1 MGNSLLSRS
10 TLDFQALFQATPGL
24 YLVLTPDLTIVEVS
38 DAYLRA
44 TMTKRE
50 DIVGRGVFE
59 VFPDNPDDSA
69 ATGERNL
76 RSSLKRVLERR
87 APDAMPEQRYDIR
100 KPEAEGGGFEE
111 RYWSPVNSP
120 VLGPDNEVSYIIHS
134 VQDVTEMVRLRQ
146 RGIEQEKV
154 VEDLRGEER
163 FRKAFNA
170 NPEPI
175 LIATFSDARFVD
187 VNESFLR
194 VTGYRREEV
203 IGRTCLELR
212 FLEGPDDH
220 IRLVEML
227 TKRGSVRD
235 LEIQFRSRSGERRT
249 GLGSAE
255 VIEVAGEKCLIAII
269 KDITGRKEAEAQ
281 MRLQAAALESAA
293 NAVVIADRSGKAIWV
308 NPAFTTITGYT
319 ASEAFRQNLRILN
332 SGKHPKAFFH
342 TMWQTILA
350 GQVWQGEIINRH
362 KDGSLYTEDQTITPV
377 RDDRGEISH
386 FIAIKQDIT
395 ENKKLTQQLSQAQK
409 MESIGRLAG
418 GVAHDFNNLLS
429 VIIGYSEILL
439 EGPGPD
445 DKTRKHVEEIQKAG
459 HRAASLTRQLLAFS
473 RQQVLEPRILNLNTC
488 VAEIEKMLRRLIGE
502 DIELR
507 TSLDSTLGPVK
518 ADPGQIEQVIMNL
531 AVNARDAMPQGGTL
545 VIETSNADLGDE
557 YSLQH
562 PPLAAGRYVL
572 LAVTDSGVGMS
583 PETKARIFEPFF
595 TTKEL
600 GKGTGLGLSTV
611 YGVVKQ
617 SGGFIWVYSEP
628 GQGSAFKI
636 YLPRTDGAERQT
648 RQAESAPGLLRGTET
663 VLLVEDE
670 QAVRT
675 LTRNLLEQG
684 GYKVLEAD
692 NGARAIEI
700 AGQHHG
706 PIHLLLTDVV
716 MPGMNGPALADK
728 VLPIHPEAK
737 ALYVSG
743 YSGSYGT
750 HTGLVPVGANLLHKP
765 FSRATLLQKLRDVLD
780 LQHDPKS

>member
-10 TLDFQALFQATPGL
+10 TLDFQALFQSAPGL
-24 YLVLTPDLTIVEVS
+24 YLVLTPDFTIVEVS

-50 DIVGRGVFE
+50 QIIGRGVFE
-59 VFPDNPDDSA
+59 VFPDNPNDSA

-87 APDAMPEQRYDIR
+87 VPDKMPEQRYDIR

-111 RYWSPVNSP
+111 RYWSPINSP
-120 VLGPDNEVSYIIHS
+120 VFGPDKEVSYILHS
-134 VQDVTEMVRLRQ
+134 VQDVTEMARLRQ
-146 RGIEQEKV
+146 RGLEQEKV
-154 VEDLRGEER
+154 MKDLRGEER
-163 FRKAFNA
+163 FRKAFDA

-175 LIATFSDARFVD
+175 LIATLSDARFVD

-194 VTGYRREEV
+194 ITGYRREEV
-203 IGRTCLELR
+203 IGRTSPELK
-212 FLEGPDDH
+212 FLEGPEDH
-220 IRLVEML
+220 IRLIQML
-227 TKRGSVRD
+227 TKQGSIRD
-235 LEIQFRSRSGERRT
+235 LEIPFFSRSGDRRA

-255 VIEVAGEKCLIAII
+255 VIEVAGEKCVIAIL
-269 KDITGRKEAEAQ
+269 KDITSRKEAEAQ

-308 NPAFTTITGYT
+308 NPAFTTITGY
-319 ASEAFRQNLRILN
+319 APSDVFGKNLRILN
-332 SGKHPKAFFH
+332 SGKHPKAFFQN
-342 TMWQTILA
+342 MWETILA
-350 GQVWQGEIINRH
+350 GKVWKGEMINRR

-395 ENKKLTQQLSQAQK
+395 ETKKLTQQLAQAQR
-409 MESIGRLAG
+409 MESIGQLAG

-429 VIIGYSEILL
+429 VIIGYSEVLTDSL
-439 EGPGPD
+439 AHD

-459 HRAASLTRQLLAFS
+459 QRAASLTRQLLAFS
-473 RQQVLEPRILNLNTC
+473 RQQVLEPRVLNLNTC
-488 VAEIEKMLRRLIGE
+488 VVEIEKMLRRLIGE

-507 TSLDSTLGPVK
+507 TSLDSALGPVK

-557 YSLQH
+557 YSQQH
-562 PPLAAGRYVL
+562 PPLPAGRYVM
-572 LAVTDSGVGMS
+572 LAVTDNGAGMS

-595 TTKEL
+595 TTKEI

-617 SGGFIWVYSEP
+617 SGGYIWVYSEV

-636 YLPRTDGAERQT
+636 YLPRTDRPEVQN
-648 RQAESAPGLLRGTET
+648 RQAEAAPEVLRGTET

-670 QAVRT
+670 QAVRA
-675 LTRNLLEQG
+675 LTRSLLEQG
-684 GYKVLEAD
+684 GYTVLEAE
-692 NGARAIEI
+692 NGAQAIEM
-700 AGQHHG
+700 ARQHPG
-706 PIHLLLTDVV
+706 LIHLLLTDVV
-716 MPGMNGPALADK
+716 MPGMNGPAL
-728 VLPIHPEAK
+728 VGNILPIHPEAK
-737 ALYVSG
+737 VLFVSG
-743 YSGSYGT
+743 YSGRFGA
-750 HTGLVPVGANLLHKP
+750 HTGLVPEGANLLQKP
-765 FSRATLLQKLRDVLD
+765 YSRATLLQKLRDVID
-780 LQHDPKS
+780 SRQDNH